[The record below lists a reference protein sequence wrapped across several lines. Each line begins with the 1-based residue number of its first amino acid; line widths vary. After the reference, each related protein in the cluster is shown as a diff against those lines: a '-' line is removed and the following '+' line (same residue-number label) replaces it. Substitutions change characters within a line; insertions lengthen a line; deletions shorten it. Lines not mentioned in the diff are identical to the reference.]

1 MINLIKI
8 KGTDPNS
15 NVRLVLNSNLEILQT
30 TINKIDSILNL
41 SSGNFDNTAVNQ
53 NIVGEIKTG
62 KLTTT
67 GTIGVVLMAGNLNLK
82 TGKIILESTTS
93 EIDFNQGVKLTKK
106 SYNTSTTSLF
116 AIVANSMIKFK
127 GFTSLELLD
136 IVNPEEGLVAF
147 NLSTKKLVLYD
158 GTGWS
163 NLN

>member
-8 KGTDPNS
+8 KGTEPAS
-15 NVRLVLNSNLEILQT
+15 SVRLVLNSNLEILQAS
-30 TINKIDSILNL
+30 INKIDSILNL
-41 SSGNFDNTAVNQ
+41 SSGNFDNSLINQ

-62 KLTTT
+62 KITTT
-67 GTIGVVLMAGNLNLK
+67 GTIGVVLINGNVNLK
-82 TGKIILESTTS
+82 TGKIILESTTA
-93 EIDFNQGVKLTKK
+93 EIDFNQGVKLIKK
-106 SYNTSTTSLF
+106 SYDTSTTPLY
-116 AIVANSMIKFK
+116 ALNMYSMLKFK

-147 NLSTKKLVLYD
+147 NSSTKKLVLYD